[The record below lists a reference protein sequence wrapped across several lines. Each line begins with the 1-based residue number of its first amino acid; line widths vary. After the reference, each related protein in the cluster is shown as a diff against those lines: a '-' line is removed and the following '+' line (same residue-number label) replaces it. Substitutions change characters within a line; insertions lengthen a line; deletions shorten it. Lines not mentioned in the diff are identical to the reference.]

1 MKNLLLLL
9 LSVFIFSV
17 SYGQQP
23 GNIDLSFNAN
33 DAGYGLWDG
42 ANTRVDE
49 SAIQNDGKIIIGGAF
64 TSYGTT
70 WINKIARLHTDGS
83 IDTSFNAYLPA
94 EVKAISALFIQPDG
108 KILIGGSQGFYD
120 FYLARLN
127 SDGSFDTNFNHTIV
141 DSGSV
146 EVITMQQ
153 DGKILVGGYFGS
165 YDSPGIQRFFPD
177 GTLDTTFNV
186 GGNLWVTTIA
196 LQEDGKIIIGG
207 PFNYYNLIEVNNI
220 ARLNTDGSLDTSFN
234 IGTGFQIGTSGNPG
248 AGTSKIEVLQN
259 GKILICGSF
268 DNYNGIPV
276 KGITQLNPDGSID
289 NSFNSQFNNYFRLDL
304 TSFLKQPN
312 GKIII
317 SGDFQEI
324 QWGSFITRTVRLNPD
339 GTIDTSFSVPP
350 IEYENN
356 EGRAYNIMSQNS
368 QSDGKIVISG
378 AFTSFNGVG
387 RNSIARLNDD
397 GSLDLSFS
405 TGMGTGAKNSITTS
419 CLQSD
424 GKIIIGGNFGWYNGV
439 VRKKLARLNP
449 DGSVDLG
456 FSSGVGADY
465 SVLAVAVQSDGKI
478 LVGGSFS
485 SYSGVSRNGLVRL
498 NPDGSTDMDFN
509 PAIPTYGTVYT
520 ILLQP
525 NGKIFVGGSFG
536 STNNCMRLNS
546 DGTVDSTFNLINN
559 SNYRV
564 FASVFQ
570 PDGKIII
577 GGNFISFNNIA
588 RNHLARLNSDGSL
601 DINFNPENSSN
612 FFVTSV
618 ALQSDERI
626 LVGGATY
633 ANTGFL
639 SRLNSDGSE
648 DSSFNIGFGPN
659 NIVNAI
665 LTQPNGKIIIAGV
678 FTRFDTSE
686 SAYIA
691 RLNSGGGLDTTFD
704 VGGGANNLINT
715 AHLQAD
721 GKIII
726 AGTFTAYDATGRNR
740 IARIYGGDGLATPD
754 FEADN
759 KVLFYPNPAINKI
772 TVKSN
777 VKTVDFFSIEGKQFP
792 SKLENNDVDLSHL
805 TRGVYLIRITT
816 DEGLVITQKLVKN

>member
-1 MKNLLLLL
+1 MKNHLLLLV
-9 LSVFIFSV
+9 SVFIFSI

-108 KILIGGSQGFYD
+108 KILIGGSQGFND
-120 FYLARLN
+120 FYLTRLN
-127 SDGSFDTNFNHTIV
+127 ADGSFDTSFNHSIV
-141 DSGSV
+141 DYGSV
-146 EVITMQQ
+146 EVIAMQQ

-207 PFNYYNLIEVNNI
+207 PFNYYNSIEVNNI

-289 NSFNSQFNNYFRLDL
+289 NSFNSQFNNHFRLDL

-339 GTIDTSFSVPP
+339 GSIDTSFSVPP

-424 GKIIIGGNFGWYNGV
+424 GKIIIGGDFGWYNGV

-456 FSSGVGADY
+456 FSSGIGADY

-485 SYSGVSRNGLVRL
+485 SYSGISRNGLVRL

-520 ILLQP
+520 ILIQP
-525 NGKIFVGGSFG
+525 NGSVFVGGNFG

-546 DGTVDSTFNLINN
+546 DGTVDGTFNLINN

-564 FASVFQ
+564 FSSVLQ
-570 PDGKIII
+570 PDGRIII
-577 GGNFISFNNIA
+577 GGNFTSFNNIA

-601 DINFNPENSSN
+601 DVNFNPENSSN

-618 ALQSDERI
+618 ALQSDGKI

-639 SRLNSDGSE
+639 SRLNSEGSE
-648 DSSFNIGFGPN
+648 DSSFNTGFGPN

-665 LTQPNGKIIIAGV
+665 LPQTDGKIIIAGV
-678 FTRFDTSE
+678 FTNFDTS
-686 SAYIA
+686 ANKYLA
-691 RLNSGGGLDTTFD
+691 RINNGGGIDSTF
-704 VGGGANNLINT
+704 VLGLGANNLINS
-715 AHLQAD
+715 ALLQDD

-740 IARIYGGDGLATPD
+740 IARIYGGNPLSNAT
-754 FEADN
+754 FEA
-759 KVLFYPNPAINKI
+759 KEAVLFYPNPTNDKIILNINAKR
-772 TVKSN
+772 VRL
-777 VKTVDFFSIEGKQFP
+777 FSLDGKLFP
-792 SKLENNDVDLSHL
+792 STLENNEVDLSGFYKGIYLVQITNSDNHTL
-805 TRGVYLIRITT
+805 TRKV
-816 DEGLVITQKLVKN
+816 VKN

>member
-1 MKNLLLLL
+1 MKNRLLFL

-17 SYGQQP
+17 SYSQQP
-23 GNIDLSFNAN
+23 GNIDLAFNAN
-33 DAGYGLWDG
+33 DVGYGLWDG

-49 SAIQNDGKIIIGGAF
+49 STIQSDGKIIIGGAF

-83 IDTSFNAYLPA
+83 IDTSFNSYLPA

-108 KILIGGSQGFYD
+108 KILIGGSQGFND

-127 SDGSFDTNFNHTIV
+127 ADGSFDTSFNHTII
-141 DSGSV
+141 DYGSV
-146 EVITMQQ
+146 EVIAMQQ

-196 LQEDGKIIIGG
+196 LQEDSKIIIGG

-234 IGTGFQIGTSGNPG
+234 TGTGFQIGTSHNSG

-289 NSFNSQFNNYFRLDL
+289 NSFNSQYNNYFRLDL

-368 QSDGKIVISG
+368 QSDGRIVVSG

-424 GKIIIGGNFGWYNGV
+424 GKIIIGGDFGWYNGV

-456 FSSGVGADY
+456 FSSGVGADA
-465 SVLAVAVQSDGKI
+465 SVLAVAVQSEGKI
-478 LVGGSFS
+478 LVGGSFTN
-485 SYSGVSRNGLVRL
+485 YSGSVRNALVRLNSDGSTDTDFITPITSGRIRCILIQPDGKIFVGGNFGASKNCIRL
-498 NPDGSTDMDFN
+498 NPDGSLDTGFN
-509 PAIPTYGTVYT
+509 
-520 ILLQP
+520 
-525 NGKIFVGGSFG
+525 
-536 STNNCMRLNS
+536 
-546 DGTVDSTFNLINN
+546 NLNN
-559 SNYRV
+559 SNYDV
-564 FASVFQ
+564 FTAVLQS
-570 PDGKIII
+570 DGEIII
-577 GGNFISFNNIA
+577 GGNFSNFNGVT
-588 RNHLARLNSDGSL
+588 RNHIARLNSNGNL
-601 DINFNPENSSN
+601 DLDFNPVLNSN
-612 FFVTSV
+612 FFVTNL
-618 ALQSDERI
+618 AIQTDGKI

-639 SRLNSDGSE
+639 SRLNVDGSE
-648 DSSFNIGFGPN
+648 DNSFNTGFGPN

-665 LTQPNGKIIIAGV
+665 LPQSDGKIIIAGV
-678 FTRFDTSE
+678 FTNFDTS
-686 SAYIA
+686 ANKYIA
-691 RLNSGGGLDTTFD
+691 RINSGGGIDSTFV
-704 VGGGANNLINT
+704 VGLGANNLINS
-715 AHLQAD
+715 ALLQAD
-721 GKIII
+721 GKIIL
-726 AGTFTAYDATGRNR
+726 AGTFTAYDETGRNR
-740 IARIYGGDGLATPD
+740 IARIYGGNPLATAT
-754 FEADN
+754 FEDIEA
-759 KVLFYPNPAINKI
+759 VIFHPNPTNDKIILNINTKA
-772 TVKSN
+772 VSLLSL
-777 VKTVDFFSIEGKQFP
+777 DGKLFP
-792 SKLENNDVDLSHL
+792 SKLKNNEVDLS
-805 TRGVYLIRITT
+805 GFSKGIYLIRITT
-816 DEGLVITQKLVKN
+816 EKDRVIMKKLVKN